1 MHPSSDLAGGICP
14 GLLQS
19 IEAADLEHI
28 PEFDTL
34 QVQIIID
41 ITEIFLIGIN
51 QKLINKC

>member
-1 MHPSSDLAGGICP
+1 MHPNSDLAVGICP

-34 QVQIIID
+34 QVQMITG
-41 ITEIFLIGIN
+41 ITEIFLIWIN
-51 QKLINKC
+51 QK